1 MAENHHRWC
10 IMASSSG
17 QPLAWLGNP
26 AGKQVPPRTAA
37 GVRGIMGHYRKL
49 FLARA
54 EAPGG

>member
-1 MAENHHRWC
+1 MAN
-10 IMASSSG
+10 SSG

-26 AGKQVPPRTAA
+26 AGKQIPPRTA

-54 EAPGG
+54 EAPGR